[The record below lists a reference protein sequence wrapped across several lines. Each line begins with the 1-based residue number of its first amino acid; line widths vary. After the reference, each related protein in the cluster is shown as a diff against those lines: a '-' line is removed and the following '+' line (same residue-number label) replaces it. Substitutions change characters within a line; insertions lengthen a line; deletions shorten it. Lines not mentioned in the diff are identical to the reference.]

1 MLLAVNVGNTHTK
14 FGLYAGAARRAGWR
28 ATTARAATADEWGAG
43 LATALAVRGLA
54 LPAVRACIIAS
65 VVPPVTTALAA
76 MSAGWLGTPALV
88 VGPDLRLG
96 IRLGVENPQ
105 AIGADRVVNGAA
117 AFARYGG
124 PCIVVDLGTASTV
137 NAVDAAG
144 TLLGGAIAPGLNT
157 AAGELYRRTAGLAVV
172 DPVVP
177 RRVIGTST
185 ERALQ
190 AGIVLGHLGPVEG
203 LVARMQAELRAG
215 GATGPIPVIAT
226 GGLARL
232 LAPATTVF
240 THIDPDLTLDG
251 LPMIYA
257 LNAPPGA
264 PAADK

>member
-1 MLLAVNVGNTHTK
+1 MLLAINVGNTHTK
-14 FGLYAGAARRAGWR
+14 FGLYAGAARQAGWR
-28 ATTARAATADEWGAG
+28 ATTDREATGDDWGAG
-43 LATALAVRGLA
+43 LATALAVRGQTLA
-54 LPAVRACIIAS
+54 AVRGCIIAS
-65 VVPPVTTALAA
+65 VVPPVTAALVT
-76 MSAGWLGTPALV
+76 MSARWLGTPALV
-88 VGPDLRLG
+88 VGPHLRLG
-96 IRLGVENPQ
+96 IRLGGENPQ

-124 PCIVVDLGTASTV
+124 PCIVVDLGTATTV
-137 NAVDAAG
+137 NAVDGAG

-157 AAGELYRRTAGLAVV
+157 AASELYRRTAGLAVA

-203 LVARMQAELRAG
+203 LVARMDAELRAG
-215 GATGPIPVIAT
+215 GAPAPIPVVAT

-232 LAPATTVF
+232 LAPATPVF

-251 LPMIYA
+251 LQMIYA
-257 LNAPPGA
+257 WNTPDAGQ
-264 PAADK
+264 